1 LEHKPGLERK
11 LEHTAVQEH
20 KPVHSQEGKPADG
33 KPVVGDNHYC
43 ACDQKGHG
51 RHYVPSNQC
60 YREPQPIKPL
70 ST

>member
-11 LEHTAVQEH
+11 LGRIAVQEH
-20 KPVHSQEGKPADG
+20 KPERSQGGKPADG